1 MFWTLSVYQS
11 AMWWICL
18 LKLGLLKI
26 VGLCYLITLAS
37 LLYPWERHLLDF
49 VRNMFISAHWCP
61 AEVVSVLQ
69 SRQFNCT
76 VILPNNFDQSD
87 EDPDS
92 FCGEDDEVFV
102 LVSRWGELIAGV
114 SCTDLEL
121 PALASQFLICSS
133 TSSHSEAQHNFMLI
147 QYLINWELCFHL
159 LFGIYNNLHDIC
171 MYNTLNVLLS

>member
-1 MFWTLSVYQS
+1 M
-11 AMWWICL
+11 
-18 LKLGLLKI
+18 
-26 VGLCYLITLAS
+26 
-37 LLYPWERHLLDF
+37 
-49 VRNMFISAHWCP
+49 
-61 AEVVSVLQ
+61 VSVLQ

-87 EDPDS
+87 EDADS

-102 LVSRWGELIAGV
+102 LVSAGGGELIAGV

-147 QYLINWELCFHL
+147 QYLIIF
-159 LFGIYNNLHDIC
+159 
-171 MYNTLNVLLS
+171 